1 VAGRTAEREGEVM
14 TCEDAAKFTSALCD
28 GEKIP
33 RDAAEHIG
41 TCDACLARLSDYM
54 RIGAE
59 LRRVASL
66 EHPIATTEGLWR
78 SERRIQQRWWQKGGA
93 TMRIPRLAF
102 ASMLGLILLLSSGL
116 VLVRARTSVGGPV
129 LVLTSKLL
137 PDGPAGDCIITTDRN
152 PRTNN
157 CDYTA
162 TVGDS
167 SLGLEFRFVNK
178 EGDRAQLGVKVR
190 YKRHSNESSFTGDLN
205 DVPEQLVWV
214 EPKEKRQISVSDLG
228 EIELT
233 ADYLDHMPSLRFRP
247 KEPLDPQKNEFRIV
261 SPVLVRGKE
270 VLFNLAGS
278 DSTDSGDP
286 EAALMIYY
294 PGEGRYLI
302 STVPFKEAV
311 QGSVEPGQIKFNLQ
325 GQDYL
330 LLTAMPVT
338 RSEHVWVSH
347 DPQYKLSQH
356 MPGASDDHP
365 MFMVR
370 RLDKLLQERIHHVM

>member
-1 VAGRTAEREGEVM
+1 M
-14 TCEDAAKFTSALCD
+14 TCEEAAKFASALCD
-28 GEKIP
+28 GERIP
-33 RDAAEHIG
+33 RDTAEHIG
-41 TCDACLARLSDYM
+41 MCDACRARLGDYM
-54 RIGAE
+54 IIGAE

-66 EHPIATTEGLWR
+66 ERPLATTVGLWR
-78 SERRIQQRWWQKGGA
+78 SERGIQQGWWQKGGT
-93 TMRIPRLAF
+93 TMRIPRFAF
-102 ASMLGLILLLSSGL
+102 ASMLGLILILSSGL
-116 VLVRARTSVGGPV
+116 ALVRARTGIGGPV

-137 PDGPAGDCIITTDRN
+137 PDGPTGDCIITTDRN

-162 TVGDS
+162 TVGDN
-167 SLGLEFRFVNK
+167 SLGLEFRFVSK
-178 EGDRAQLGVKVR
+178 QGDRTQLGVKVR
-190 YKRHSNESSFTGDLN
+190 YKRQSNEANFTDDFK

-247 KEPLDPQKNEFRIV
+247 KEPLDPQKNEFRIA
-261 SPVLVRGKE
+261 SPVLIRGKE

-330 LLTAMPVT
+330 L
-338 RSEHVWVSH
+338 
-347 DPQYKLSQH
+347 
-356 MPGASDDHP
+356 SDRHACHA
-365 MFMVR
+365 F
-370 RLDKLLQERIHHVM
+370 